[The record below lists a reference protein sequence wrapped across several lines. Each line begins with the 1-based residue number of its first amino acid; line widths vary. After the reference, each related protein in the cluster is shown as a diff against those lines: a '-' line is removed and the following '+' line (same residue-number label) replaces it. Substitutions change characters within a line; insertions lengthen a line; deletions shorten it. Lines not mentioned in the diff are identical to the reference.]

1 MSRPDRDPS
10 LDPDATAP
18 VPDASRVDGRDGA
31 AVDDPTGVLV
41 EDADEADDAAS
52 LMADAPWAAPD
63 GAEGASASPL
73 AASRARAAAEALRPG
88 ELEQSV
94 VAAFDT
100 GGPLS
105 RHDPGYAPREPQQRM
120 ALAVAQ
126 AIAGRDTLVVEAGTG
141 VGKTFAYLVP
151 ALLAGGRTL
160 ISTATKSLQD
170 QLFMRDLPRLL
181 DTFSLPLRA
190 ALLKG
195 RGSYLCLHRL
205 EQARHS
211 AELPD
216 RRAVAQLARIERW
229 AMGTHTGDFSEIDGL
244 DERSPIIPIVS
255 STRDNCLGTDCPS
268 YRECHVVKARREAME
283 ADLVVVNH
291 HLFFADLVLRD
302 SGVAELLPSVEVAIF
317 DEAHQLPE
325 AGLNF
330 LGRTLGSAQMFD
342 FARDLLAQGLAHA
355 RGMQEWQEV
364 AGGVERGAR
373 TLRLACAGG
382 RDLRGVLKLRWNEC
396 AGRTDFDA
404 ALGQV
409 AQALE
414 LAVDALATVME
425 VGPDLARLH
434 ERAVEL
440 YKSALLFARD
450 PDAGAVRWV
459 DVGTHQVRLIESPL
473 DIREAMQEA
482 RASTPKAW
490 VFTSATL
497 GEGEDLGWFTEPAG
511 LGDAR
516 TLRVGSP
523 FDYPAHAR
531 LYVPKHFPK
540 PSEPDHGESVG
551 WLGARLAAKL
561 GGRTFILTTTLRQLQ
576 VVSDVLRQRFEEG
589 GHRIEV
595 LVQGSMPKRQL
606 LQQFVEQ
613 PASVL
618 VGSASFWEGIDVPG
632 DALQCVVI
640 DKLPFPPPND
650 PLVEARVAR
659 LESEGRNPFMEYF
672 VAEAAIALKQ
682 GAGRLIRT
690 ESDRGLLV
698 VCDPRLA
705 GSHYG
710 KRLREALP
718 PMTQVPDE
726 ASAHAWL
733 TELKTAH
740 DA

>member
-1 MSRPDRDPS
+1 MSRPDRHDPAIDASTSGLSTDSSVDSSTDS
-10 LDPDATAP
+10 LDDSS
-18 VPDASRVDGRDGA
+18 DHASGDSSNDS
-31 AVDDPTGVLV
+31 
-41 EDADEADDAAS
+41 ADD
-52 LMADAPWAAPD
+52 LMADAPWSAAQTSPML
-63 GAEGASASPL
+63 SASR
-73 AASRARAAAEALRPG
+73 SRAAAEELRPG

-94 VAAFDT
+94 IAAFDT

-105 RHDPGYAPREPQQRM
+105 RHDPGYAPRKPQQRM
-120 ALAVAQ
+120 ATAVAQ
-126 AIAGRDTLVVEAGTG
+126 AIAARDTLVVEAGTG

-151 ALLAGGRTL
+151 ALLSGGRTL

-181 DTFSLPLRA
+181 DTFTLPLRA

-205 EQARHS
+205 AQARHS

-216 RRAVAQLARIERW
+216 RRAVVQLARIERW
-229 AMGTHTGDFSEIDGL
+229 AMTTHTGDFSEIDGL
-244 DERSPIIPIVS
+244 DERSPVIPIVS

-330 LGRTLGSAQMFD
+330 LGRLLGSAQLFG
-342 FARDLLAQGLAHA
+342 FARDMLAQGLAHA
-355 RGMQEWQEV
+355 RGLQEWQQIS
-364 AGGVERGAR
+364 GGVEQAAR
-373 TLRLACAGG
+373 ALRLACAGG
-382 RDLRGVLKLRWNEC
+382 RELRGVLKLRWNEC
-396 AGRTDFDA
+396 DGRPDFEA
-404 ALGQV
+404 ALAQV
-409 AQALE
+409 VQAVE
-414 LAVDALATVME
+414 LSVEALATVME

-440 YKSALLFARD
+440 YKTAQLFARAAD
-450 PDAGAVRWV
+450 PGAVRWV

-482 RASTPKAW
+482 LASTPKAW
-490 VFTSATL
+490 IFTSATL
-497 GEGEDLGWFTEPAG
+497 GEDDGLSWFTEPAG

-523 FDYPAHAR
+523 FDYAAHAR

-561 GGRTFILTTTLRQLQ
+561 GGRTFVLTTTLRQLQ
-576 VVSDVLRQRFEEG
+576 TVADVLRQRFEEG
-589 GHRIEV
+589 GHRIAV
-595 LVQGSMPKRQL
+595 LVQGSAPKRQL
-606 LQQFVEQ
+606 LQQFIDQ

-632 DALQCVVI
+632 DALQCVLI

-690 ESDRGLLV
+690 ETDRGLLV

-726 ASAHAWL
+726 ATAQAWL
-733 TELKTAH
+733 AELKASH
-740 DA
+740 EP